1 MPFTV
6 SKSSGVRRCAAQRL
20 GSERGNRKTNN
31 IFVFLSPKNTTLR
44 NPCFHTH
51 SAMARSR
58 KAAVKAAVVAPTKKP
73 SGRKAAVK
81 AVKKPSGKVAAVPRP
96 PRGEGRARAKA
107 RPLVPRPKAPKPAAE
122 PARVA
127 WKEINNWAMSGDDMH
142 HRKNEGAWGTH
153 AEPWLVIE
161 EPGGAQV
168 GLEFMD
174 YKSLTEDFR
183 GKVVTLPKGYKGAL
197 KMGASVLFSA
207 CHIDN

>member
-1 MPFTV
+1 
-6 SKSSGVRRCAAQRL
+6 
-20 GSERGNRKTNN
+20 
-31 IFVFLSPKNTTLR
+31 
-44 NPCFHTH
+44 
-51 SAMARSR
+51 MARSK
-58 KAAVKAAVVAPTKKP
+58 KAAVKAAVVAPT
-73 SGRKAAVK
+73 
-81 AVKKPSGKVAAVPRP
+81 KKPSGKVAAVPRP
-96 PRGEGRARAKA
+96 PRGEGKARAKK

-142 HRKNEGAWGTH
+142 HRKNEGAWGTR
-153 AEPWLVIE
+153 AEPWQVIE
-161 EPGGAQV
+161 EAGGAQV

>member
-1 MPFTV
+1 
-6 SKSSGVRRCAAQRL
+6 
-20 GSERGNRKTNN
+20 
-31 IFVFLSPKNTTLR
+31 
-44 NPCFHTH
+44 
-51 SAMARSR
+51 MARCSS
-58 KAAVKAAVVAPTKKP
+58 KATVKAAVVAPSKKP

-81 AVKKPSGKVAAVPRP
+81 AAAVAPSKKPGGKAAVVPRRP
-96 PRGEGRARAKA
+96 HPGEGKARAKP

-142 HRKNEGAWGTH
+142 HRKNEGAWGTR

-161 EPGGAQV
+161 AAGGAQV

-174 YKSLTEDFR
+174 YKSLIEDFR